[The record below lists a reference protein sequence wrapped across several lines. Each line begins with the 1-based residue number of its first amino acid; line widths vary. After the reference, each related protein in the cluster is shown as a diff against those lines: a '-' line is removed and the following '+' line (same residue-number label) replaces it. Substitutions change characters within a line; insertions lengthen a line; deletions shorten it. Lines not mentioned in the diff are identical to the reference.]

1 MSLLLGELTQEMV
14 VVGRATHALTIGRA
28 REENCLH
35 QMTSWMSVCL
45 VAVYMPESF
54 WMLLWLLCIEEGL

>member
-1 MSLLLGELTQEMV
+1 MV

-35 QMTSWMSVCL
+35 QMTLWMSVCL
-45 VAVYMPESF
+45 VAVYMPESC
-54 WMLLWLLCIEEGL
+54 WILLWLLCIEEGL